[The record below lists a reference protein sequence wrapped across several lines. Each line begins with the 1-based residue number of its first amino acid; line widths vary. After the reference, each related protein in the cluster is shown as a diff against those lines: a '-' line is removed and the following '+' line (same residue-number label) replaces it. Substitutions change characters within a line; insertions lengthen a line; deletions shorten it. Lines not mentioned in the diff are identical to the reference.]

1 MFVRDRLEATLS
13 GLWVE
18 IISGGYNRKNV
29 PLQPWTAMRST
40 TRRIHMQKRK
50 IFQILALAMVIFGM
64 LYGCASQ
71 KPNVQSETAVLT
83 AAPQKPQDY
92 LIQPGDQLDIKFFY
106 NPELNESVTVRPDG
120 KISLQLVDE
129 VQASGLK
136 PSQLDADLTEKFAY
150 ELKKPMIAVIVKS
163 FEGQRIYVGGEV
175 NRQGLVNFT
184 GGMTPLH
191 AVLVAGGFMETA
203 SPENVIVIRKGPGN
217 KPVPIE
223 MNLMDAMQDKN
234 GNADFSLQPS
244 DIVYVP
250 KTAIAKANKFVNQY
264 IEKLFLFRGVSLGFR
279 WDLVRKNPE

>member
-1 MFVRDRLEATLS
+1 
-13 GLWVE
+13 
-18 IISGGYNRKNV
+18 
-29 PLQPWTAMRST
+29 
-40 TRRIHMQKRK
+40 MQKRK
-50 IFQILALAMVIFGM
+50 IFQILALAMVIFGV

-136 PSQLDADLTEKFAY
+136 PSQLDADLTEKYAH

-175 NRQGLVNFT
+175 NRQGLIKFT

-191 AVLVAGGFMETA
+191 AVLDAGGFMETA
-203 SPENVIVIRKGPGN
+203 SPENTIVIRRGPGN

-223 MNLMDAMQDKN
+223 MNLMDAMQGKY
-234 GNADFSLQPS
+234 GNTDFSLQPS

-279 WDLVRKNPE
+279 WDLKRKNPD